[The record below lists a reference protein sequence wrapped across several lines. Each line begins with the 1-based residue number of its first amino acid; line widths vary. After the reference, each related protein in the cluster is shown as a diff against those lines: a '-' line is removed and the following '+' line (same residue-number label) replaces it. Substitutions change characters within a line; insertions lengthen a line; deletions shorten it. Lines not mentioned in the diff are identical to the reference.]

1 VREGEKRGPIGRRT
15 TNPYF
20 EDHKYPEPTHCPRCG
35 LIYHNGRWQVGEA
48 EESPD
53 LHRSPCPACRREVDR
68 YPAGLVTLRGEYFRA
83 HHEEILNIARN
94 QATAA
99 ARNRP
104 LQRIMW
110 IEEDS
115 EHGSTEIATTNSH
128 LAVRI
133 GKAISGACKGHLD
146 VKRASEDQLAR
157 VYWER
162 DA

>member
-1 VREGEKRGPIGRRT
+1 MREGEKRGPIGRRT

-20 EDHKYPEPTHCPRCG
+20 EDHKYPEPTECPRCH
-35 LIYHNGRWQVGEA
+35 LVYRNGRWQTGEIA
-48 EESPD
+48 VDENAQ
-53 LHRSPCPACRREVDR
+53 RSPCPACRREADR
-68 YPAGLVTLRGEYFRA
+68 YPGGLVTLRGEYLRD
-83 HHEEILNIARN
+83 HHQEILNIARN

-99 ARNRP
+99 ARSRP

-110 IEEDS
+110 IEDDPAE
-115 EHGSTEIATTNSH
+115 GTTEIATTNSH

-133 GKAISGACKGHLD
+133 GKAIVGACKGQLD

-162 DA
+162 GA